1 MKLILASCITA
12 LALTACAA
20 NSVQPQSTQ
29 QTPAAIPDIPATT
42 QTYQANYQCQNGSSI
57 KARYFG
63 GRVELSLDTAN
74 QSTTL
79 NQAVSGSGSRYVSN
93 NGFYNKT
100 TEWHVKGSEAYFAFN
115 DPYGNSVE
123 TSCQEK

>member
-20 NSVQPQSTQ
+20 NSIQPQSTQ
-29 QTPAAIPDIPATT
+29 QTPAAIPDIPAT
-42 QTYQANYQCQNGSSI
+42 
-57 KARYFG
+57 
-63 GRVELSLDTAN
+63 N

-79 NQAVSGSGSRYVSN
+79 NQAVSGSGSRYISN